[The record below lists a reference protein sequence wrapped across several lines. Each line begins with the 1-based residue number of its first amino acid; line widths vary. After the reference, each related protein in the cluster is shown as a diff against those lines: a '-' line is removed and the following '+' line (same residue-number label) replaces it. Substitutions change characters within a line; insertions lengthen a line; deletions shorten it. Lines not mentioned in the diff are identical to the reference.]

1 MLGTHYISL
10 QLGQNHLTQSL
21 FYNKV
26 LNISSRFFFIE
37 YCTKSEKW
45 NGRVGTEWLY
55 VHWLCT
61 LVITWLPGKIVK
73 LNQLKSGPPEGR

>member
-1 MLGTHYISL
+1 MLRTRYISL
-10 QLGQNHLTQSL
+10 QLGQNRLTQSL

-26 LNISSRFFFIE
+26 LNISSRFFIE

-45 NGRVGTEWLY
+45 NGRVGAEWLY
-55 VHWLCT
+55 MYWLCT

-73 LNQLKSGPPEGR
+73 FNHLKSGPPEGM